1 MHKINFAAKKH
12 AEANPEDKS
21 AVSEVLSAIR
31 PKKISELQQEIL
43 QRVLRYKEAIKNSS
57 QKISVMAAHKI
68 RNGSSVLTLGDS
80 QKIIKAIEKAKSAGT
95 NFSVCAID
103 YRKLPTGREN
113 AQEMLSKA
121 VKESDILFFEP
132 EAVCGDKIIVTEE
145 ANAAIEEARK
155 HKVPS
160 YGGYSIFGS
169 SKKPGQKNLREA
181 KASSITGLVSEGGI
195 TKPALLGRI

>member
-1 MHKINFAAKKH
+1 MKVDIDYTKTLEQNAARYYERAKTLKKKVEG
-12 AEANPEDKS
+12 A
-21 AVSEVLSAIR
+21 R
-31 PKKISELQQEIL
+31 
-43 QRVLRYKEAIKNSS
+43 
-57 QKISVMAAHKI
+57 
-68 RNGSSVLTLGDS
+68 
-80 QKIIKAIEKAKSAGT
+80 KAIEKAKSAGT

>member
-1 MHKINFAAKKH
+1 MNVFNNVVDSHIKKYNTDRGAVDAA
-12 AEANPEDKS
+12 PETT
-21 AVSEVLSAIR
+21 SEPV
-31 PKKISELQQEIL
+31 
-43 QRVLRYKEAIKNSS
+43 
-57 QKISVMAAHKI
+57 
-68 RNGSSVLTLGDS
+68 
-80 QKIIKAIEKAKSAGT
+80 
-95 NFSVCAID
+95 
-103 YRKLPTGREN
+103 
-113 AQEMLSKA
+113 AQEQGETTDTPL
-121 VKESDILFFEP
+121 
-132 EAVCGDKIIVTEE
+132 TEE